1 MVVDLSAPSISFVNK
16 TNSATCTY
24 PIAEHFQQQQQQQQQ
39 VYVFIYLYAKGD
51 SVSVLQY

>member
-24 PIAEHFQQQQQQQQQ
+24 PIAEHFQQQQQQQ